1 MIALIFQLLRK
12 NLVAWNR
19 FFSIAFQII
28 KWFPSLSNFNSKMFW
43 RSWDSIFICPKN
55 DFACRFCEFVQR
67 VRPDW
72 GTLLADTVL
81 FYYIYCRILIH
92 ILILNQS
99 HFTGV
104 VMPTTGW
111 SNSMKGQVFWVTIKS
126 RAVDRSTIQFWTLRA
141 KGHST

>member
-1 MIALIFQLLRK
+1 MIALIFQLLKK
-12 NLVAWNR
+12 NLGAWNS
-19 FFSIAFQII
+19 FVFYQMPPNNQMISFT
-28 KWFPSLSNFNSKMFW
+28 FNSKFFW

-81 FYYIYCRILIH
+81 FYYTYCRILIH

-104 VMPTTGW
+104 VMPTIGW
-111 SNSMKGQVFWVTIKS
+111 SKSMKGQVFWVTVKS
-126 RAVDRSTIQFWTLRA
+126 WAVDQSTIQFWTLWA